1 MVAGP
6 PSAPASFAAFW
17 LQGRLRA
24 SNAQAKRSSRQ
35 SFSRATTSGA
45 KLSYRAVIAACA
57 MRRASEV
64 PISPADLGAGP
75 LLHASAH
82 RSEIGLRPEERVGD
96 GQHLAHR
103 AADDHRHAKRF
114 RLVEA
119 EPHILVGKPG
129 GEAEVEGPRQD
140 GFRELVLGRAAA
152 AAADV
157 EDVDHGPGIE

>member
-1 MVAGP
+1 MVAEP
-6 PSAPASFAAFW
+6 PSSPASFAAFR

-64 PISPADLGAGP
+64 PILPADFGAGP
-75 LLHASAH
+75 PLYAPAH
-82 RSEIGLRPEERVGD
+82 RGEVGLRPIKRVGD
-96 GQHLAHR
+96 GQHLANR

-114 RLVEA
+114 RLVKA

-129 GEAEVEGPRQD
+129 GEAEVEGPRKD
-140 GFRELVLGRAAA
+140 GFRELEIGRAN
-152 AAADV
+152 V
-157 EDVDHGPGIE
+157 